1 MSARQ
6 AAPLADGRALARSWL
21 RSGGTTT
28 TQSPNEAAAR
38 PPCDGGGRCG
48 SSSDNRPGC
57 PRVPD
62 GFTVGR
68 PPEGGRPVLRTSR
81 GSPCAHLYTGGRAGD
96 PRAQRAVRL
105 LFFVYRPSS
114 FFPAP
119 RPHVHGGCSSLVRRP
134 RPRVGCSCLA
144 RRPSSFLP
152 RSSSAAAARTWRWIR
167 PRAPPASTRRV
178 VKPRATPQLTA
189 HILSRGSPSA
199 MFIQVAGRA
208 TRALTAPRPA
218 PVFFVY
224 RPAAAPRLVRPR
236 APPAPAEVTTFRATP
251 SVNSRR
257 PAHPVRPTHSVT
269 TFCPASARSARSRA
283 TARVPEA
290 ARSPLGSTPMILTQ
304 VHLRKPC
311 YDFYFLEV
319 TKFVSLSASRR
330 DARKR
335 RVPRAV
341 REPH

>member
-96 PRAQRAVRL
+96 PRAQRAARL
-105 LFFVYRPSS
+105 LSFFVPPQLYISIYRIIY
-114 FFPAP
+114 
-119 RPHVHGGCSSLVRRP
+119 RIIY
-134 RPRVGCSCLA
+134 
-144 RRPSSFLP
+144 
-152 RSSSAAAARTWRWIR
+152 RSIAVAHTWRVLK

-178 VKPRATPQLTA
+178 LMPRATPQL
-189 HILSRGSPSA
+189 LPSA
-199 MFIQVAGRA
+199 LFERRGR
-208 TRALTAPRPA
+208 T
-218 PVFFVY
+218 Y
-224 RPAAAPRLVRPR
+224 M
-236 APPAPAEVTTFRATP
+236 EVDQ
-251 SVNSRR
+251 
-257 PAHPVRPTHSVT
+257 
-269 TFCPASARSARSRA
+269 ASCA
-283 TARVPEA
+283 ARVHA
-290 ARSPLGSTPMILTQ
+290 
-304 VHLRKPC
+304 
-311 YDFYFLEV
+311 
-319 TKFVSLSASRR
+319 
-330 DARKR
+330 
-335 RVPRAV
+335 
-341 REPH
+341 

>member
-144 RRPSSFLP
+144 RRPSSFLQ

-178 VKPRATPQLTA
+178 VKPRATPQL
-189 HILSRGSPSA
+189 ILSRGSPSA
-199 MFIQVAGRA
+199 MFIQEAGRA
-208 TRALTAPRPA
+208 TRARSAPRPA
-218 PVFFVY
+218 PVFCLPPRGRTQVGQASCAARVRVGCSCLAR
-224 RPAAAPRLVRPR
+224 RPPSIPAGPLTRSGQRILLRILLRILSSLRALGTEPGDGARPGGRALAARINTNNPYANSPTKTLLRLLLPKNDQIRL
-236 APPAPAEVTTFRATP
+236 TFRLAT
-251 SVNSRR
+251 RR
-257 PAHPVRPTHSVT
+257 PKTPY
-269 TFCPASARSARSRA
+269 
-283 TARVPEA
+283 A
-290 ARSPLGSTPMILTQ
+290 ARSP
-304 VHLRKPC
+304 
-311 YDFYFLEV
+311 
-319 TKFVSLSASRR
+319 
-330 DARKR
+330 
-335 RVPRAV
+335 
-341 REPH
+341 